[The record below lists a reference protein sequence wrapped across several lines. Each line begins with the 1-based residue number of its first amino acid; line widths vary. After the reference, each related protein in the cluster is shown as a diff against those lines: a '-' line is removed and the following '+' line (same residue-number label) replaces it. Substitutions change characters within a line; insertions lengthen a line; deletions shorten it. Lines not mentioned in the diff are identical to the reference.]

1 LSNVPGVARVTRGI
15 TVEVATRDFVKA
27 AQVLGVSRRRILVR
41 EILPNLMTPLLV
53 EYTLR
58 LTWAIAAIAA
68 ISFLGFGVQP
78 PDTDWGLMINQNR
91 NGLTIQPWAVVVP
104 ILCIAAFTIGTNSI
118 GEGMSRA
125 IAGVDRQVDRS

>member
-1 LSNVPGVARVTRGI
+1 
-15 TVEVATRDFVKA
+15 
-27 AQVLGVSRRRILVR
+27 
-41 EILPNLMTPLLV
+41 MTPLMV

-78 PDTDWGLMINQNR
+78 PDTDWGLMINLNR

-104 ILCIAAFTIGTNSI
+104 ILCIAAFTIGTTAI

-125 IAGVDRQVDRS
+125 IAGVDRQVPKS